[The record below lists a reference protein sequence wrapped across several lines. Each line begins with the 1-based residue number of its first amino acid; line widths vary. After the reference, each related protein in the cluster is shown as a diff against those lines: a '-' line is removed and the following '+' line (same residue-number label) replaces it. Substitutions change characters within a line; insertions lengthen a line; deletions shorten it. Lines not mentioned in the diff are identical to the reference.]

1 MKPRLIIVC
10 GILYPHPSPT
20 GLCALR
26 YASLLKEDYEIEFI
40 SLSSNGY
47 AEDVDYAGFRVHT
60 LISRRLSLEHRT
72 KGAVQKVVHGI
83 GSVQLKLFLTGNLR
97 WYRRAVRKKLEQL
110 HNQRPIDVILTVC
123 SPFPA
128 HQAGMDFKQKHKE
141 VRFCA
146 YTVDPFATPNRI
158 VPMGRKYYDLIATER
173 KVCESTDCLFLS
185 EEALSSRQ
193 DVYGRVPNVIALPYL
208 LPEAIPGRNDYF
220 NNEAINCVYAGSFY
234 KEIRNPEFMLKVFSA
249 LNGQNIVLHLFSSG
263 CDDIVRQ
270 YAQNNNKI
278 VTHGYV
284 SQEELRDVYTS
295 CDFLVGVG
303 NATHEFLP
311 SKTYEY
317 LSFCKPI
324 IFFNPKGFHNAV
336 LDNYPHALQ
345 ISDET
350 MVDSATIQLETFIV
364 EKKSVCVSHD
374 ELFKLFNSNTTTNIK
389 TVLLKGL
396 SNVITNIKSVN
407 YEND

>member
-60 LISRRLSLEHRT
+60 LTSRRLSLEHRT
-72 KGAVQKVVHGI
+72 KGAVRKVVHGI

-128 HQAGMDFKQKHKE
+128 HLAGMDFKQKHQE

-146 YTVDPFATPNRI
+146 YTVDPYATPNRI
-158 VPMGRKYYDLIATER
+158 VPIGRKYYDLIAIER

-193 DVYGRVPNVIALPYL
+193 DVYGRVPNLMALPYL

-249 LNGQNIVLHLFSSG
+249 LKGQNIVLHLFSSG

-270 YAQNNNKI
+270 YTQNNNEI

-317 LSFCKPI
+317 LSLRRPI
-324 IFFNPKGFHNAV
+324 VFFNPKGFHNEV
-336 LDNYPHALQ
+336 LEEYPCSLQ
-345 ISDET
+345 ISDD
-350 MVDSATIQLETFIV
+350 MMIKDAVLRLENFIINNRV
-364 EKKSVCVSHD
+364 SVITNKELQEIYHKNTPSYIKSI
-374 ELFKLFNSNTTTNIK
+374 F
-389 TVLLKGL
+389 LKGL
-396 SNVITNIKSVN
+396 SNN
-407 YEND
+407 

>member
-60 LISRRLSLEHRT
+60 LTSRRLSLEHRT

-97 WYRRAVRKKLEQL
+97 WYRRDVRIKLEQL
-110 HNQRPIDVILTVC
+110 HSQRPIDVILTVC

-158 VPMGRKYYDLIATER
+158 VPIGRKYYDLIATER

-193 DVYGRVPNVIALPYL
+193 DVYGRVPNVMALPYL

-249 LNGQNIVLHLFSSG
+249 LKGQNIVLHLFSSG

-270 YAQNNNKI
+270 YAQNNDGI

-317 LSFCKPI
+317 LSLRRPI
-324 IFFNPKGFHNAV
+324 VFFNPKGFHNEV
-336 LDNYPHALQ
+336 LGKYPCSLQ
-345 ISDET
+345 ISDD
-350 MVDSATIQLETFIV
+350 MMIKDAVLQLENFIINNRV
-364 EKKSVCVSHD
+364 SVITNKELQEIYHKNTPPYIKSM
-374 ELFKLFNSNTTTNIK
+374 
-389 TVLLKGL
+389 LLKGL
-396 SNVITNIKSVN
+396 SNN
-407 YEND
+407 